1 MPKKILV
8 PLDGSKLSERAL
20 EQAEI
25 FAKALQAEVI
35 LIRVIANPLAD
46 TPEVGPAF
54 EKKVAGETIDQA
66 RSYLEGVVSGLKGK
80 GIKGRASVQEGLPYS
95 AILGLAHKE
104 DVDFIVMS
112 THGRTGLSKAV
123 LGSVAEKVLYAT
135 KRPVLLVKPER
146 IHQERVDEA
155 AVIVSMH

>member
-1 MPKKILV
+1 MPTKILV

-35 LIRVIANPLAD
+35 LIRVIENPLAA
-46 TPEVGPAF
+46 TPESGPAVM
-54 EKKVAGETIDQA
+54 EKVAGETMDQA
-66 RSYLEGVVSGLKGK
+66 GSYLEGVVSSMKGK
-80 GIKGRASVQEGLPYS
+80 GIKGRAIVQEGHPYS
-95 AILGLAHKE
+95 VILGLAHKE

-112 THGRTGLSKAV
+112 THGRTGLSKVV
-123 LGSVAEKVLYAT
+123 LGSVAEKVIYTT
-135 KRPVLLVKPER
+135 KRPVMLVKPER

-155 AVIVSMH
+155 AAIISMH